1 MSNAARGARMRDRL
15 NALRSARA
23 LLPAAMVLLL
33 GACASVP
40 PPPAPGSAATPSA
53 PAAPAL
59 GWTSR
64 IKVPDGHVPVLQL
77 TARGVQVFRCEQRNG
92 KEWGWWFRQPEALLS
107 DARGQP
113 AGRHGAD
120 FSFEHVDGSRLVG
133 TVLASDA
140 APQDGDLRWLLLS
153 TRSYGAGALAGVTHV
168 QRINTRGGVPPLLCE
183 ARQAGQLLRVDFSA
197 DFVFYRPR

>member
-1 MSNAARGARMRDRL
+1 MTFRTIAI
-15 NALRSARA
+15 RA
-23 LLPAAMVLLL
+23 SVRTLLPVTIAALL

-40 PPPAPGSAATPSA
+40 APSAVRGAGSAAATPS
-53 PAAPAL
+53 APAL

-64 IKVPDGHVPVLQL
+64 IKVPDGPVPVLRL

-92 KEWGWWFRQPEALLS
+92 TEWGWWYRQPEAQLS
-107 DARGQP
+107 DAGGQP

-133 TVLASDA
+133 MVLASDP

-153 TRSYGAGALAGVTHV
+153 TRSYGSGALAGVTHV
-168 QRINTRGGVPPLLCE
+168 QRVNTRGGVPPLLCE

>member
-1 MSNAARGARMRDRL
+1 MTTRSIESRAAVRGLLLA
-15 NALRSARA
+15 ALVA
-23 LLPAAMVLLL
+23 LL

-40 PPPAPGSAATPSA
+40 PPPAVTGAGSAAAMPSA
-53 PAAPAL
+53 PVL

-64 IKVPDGHVPVLQL
+64 IKAPDGHLPVLQL
-77 TARGVQVFRCEQRNG
+77 SARGVQVFRCEQRNG

-107 DARGQP
+107 DAGGQP

-133 TVLASDA
+133 TVLASDP
-140 APQDGDLRWLLLS
+140 APQDGDLRWLLLA
-153 TRSYGAGALAGVTHV
+153 TRSFGAGALAGVTHV
-168 QRINTRGGVPPLLCE
+168 QRINTRGGMPPQLCE

-197 DFVFYRPR
+197 DFVFYRQR

>member
-1 MSNAARGARMRDRL
+1 MKDRL
-15 NALRSARA
+15 IVWRNAARA
-23 LLPAAMVLLL
+23 LLSPALAVLLA
-33 GACASVP
+33 ACASVP
-40 PPPAPGSAATPSA
+40 APQPTGGTAPPAATSPSV
-53 PAAPAL
+53 PAL

-64 IKVPDGHVPVLQL
+64 IKVPDGLAPVLQL

-92 KEWGWWFRQPEALLS
+92 KEWGWWYRQPEAELL
-107 DARGQP
+107 DASGRP

-140 APQDGDLRWLLLS
+140 APQDGDLRWLLLA
-153 TRSYGAGALAGVTHV
+153 TRAYGAGALAGVTHV
-168 QRINTRGGVPPLLCE
+168 QRVNTRGGVPPLLCE

-197 DFVFYRPR
+197 DFVFYRAR